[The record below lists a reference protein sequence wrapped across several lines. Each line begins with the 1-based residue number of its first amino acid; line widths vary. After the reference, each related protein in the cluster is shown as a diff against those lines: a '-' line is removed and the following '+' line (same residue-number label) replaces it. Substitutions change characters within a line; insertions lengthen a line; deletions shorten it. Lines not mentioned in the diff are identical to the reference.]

1 MMYIDHRYEV
11 LESLGT
17 GSWANVYKVR
27 DVRTDNTYTLKLFQ
41 YLSSEDLYKQFRAAD
56 MHHITKIVHP
66 NLTRVVDFGHVGDHI
81 YFVGEYFDGATL
93 NNFRFSKARARD
105 LYDIIVQ
112 ICYALNALHTQ
123 NIMHKDL
130 KPENILYKKTLN
142 GIEVKLIDYGFS
154 RLELDQDTQ
163 YVSGTLPYIAPE
175 IYTGKGAG
183 YASDFY
189 SLGVIIYRLLT
200 GSFPFTLDQINAMRS
215 SSRQYFSPVYP
226 VDLNPNI
233 PLPLQNLCIE
243 LLDRNPDS
251 RPHQSEEIIKYI
263 NRTTDRQ
270 YKFAVSWSLVNSM
283 QFNSYL
289 VQERIVNDLLAYLP
303 QVEAANGKIISL
315 IAGEGMGKDNIL
327 SLFRYHILRG
337 GYFIFDYTCTRNE
350 HEAFF
355 ALIKE
360 YLRSL
365 SEQEIAANSALQSI
379 SEKMRR
385 YLFMSEQAAM
395 GVTPSEEDLRADF
408 EFAKALLTELA
419 ETKPVIFIV
428 RNIQHL
434 HRHSLEFLNFFSN
447 TVVTNRIMIVM
458 SCTDFNQ
465 LRQIKNTVLI
475 NVPMFTPEESAAYIR
490 KLVNGDVPDGF
501 CQLIHHRS
509 AGNPFLIREIMINLT
524 LLGKIRFDGAYRFPD
539 GLDDYTI
546 PTRLL
551 QSVIS
556 RVEHLSLAS
565 RKQLQKLAIVQTP
578 ISRELIRYICKVK
591 DEEIYDLLNEAKYNE
606 ILLKRE
612 NHYHFTF
619 AEAKTYLYDRCQ
631 PRMRD
636 LVSRRVLKYYNRQN
650 VTDPQTCTG
659 IISNARIARDL
670 VSERR
675 YLLQLHLLHCEEH
688 RQQEAYDAM
697 AEVLRIDL
705 GGELELPL
713 EELVDD
719 LGKFHRMIEF
729 TGCTTEAEFVFAHQ
743 AAIPECFEKYSVLGT
758 LILFQGDRKSALKNF
773 EKAEKLSAGACQKS
787 MAKLYQA
794 QIYARTD
801 PARVKKCLD
810 GIALDEV
817 SQAFQIKAATL
828 MAAYAGRDRDF
839 DGAARGLEQ
848 FLAELVPSQDPD
860 AMIELASL
868 HNTLGEIYSIQKN
881 VAEADEHF
889 NTALNIWNSF
899 NIRRHLGW
907 IHNNLADLNLKQG
920 FTILGLNHAQQAQI
934 FAKDRQNLLSEGRA
948 LLNQGEAMI
957 KMGRF
962 EEAEAKL
969 LDARELITR
978 IGADRYLVSI
988 ERNLAL
994 AKSKISDF
1002 GHYFK
1007 FISEHEPKLIDGIVP
1022 EINPLVKTYFY
1033 YLSEMSNPKKLRRL
1047 IRKNAHIDYIQIQEQ
1062 EFYHN
1067 ILSLLA
1073 MMEQDFATALN
1084 ELKLALQF
1092 AGEINNHYAM
1102 AVFNVLQAT
1111 CHYGLGDTS
1120 RAADLIAKARPA
1132 IQENQY
1138 RYWERSLDLLELK
1151 LRLADPAIPL
1161 REVLREINR
1170 QLELCRGLKYYHLVE
1185 ELQQLKIQL
1194 LVELGSLSTAE
1205 EEFAAY
1211 RKYLETITK
1220 DISADDRDNYLE
1232 VKQHGLQD
1240 IAKYKVVPIASRRK
1254 DTRSRWNDMLFDI
1267 SNVNSL
1273 QRVKFLIEKGIS
1285 QIIAPWQFM
1294 LLVWSEKLGSYY
1306 NFHSY
1311 NADPEA
1317 ILPPAFLPCIEKA
1330 IQTDNLVTFAHEE
1343 KHIAILPLLSGSKV
1357 IGYLVLSD
1365 AGELEFTPGEQALLK
1380 NVKSHLAAM
1389 LVRTW
1394 DYQEI
1399 NLRMEKMNRLIEISH
1414 ELMGLLDLSELETA
1428 LVSAA
1433 IDLTGAT
1440 RGFLIKKDT
1449 DGNNIFQV
1457 QLDQNGQILST
1468 AFGVSKTA
1476 LNLCQGRQKTVSVYN
1491 AKLDKSFEDSVS
1503 VHDYAIQTIFCSPLK
1518 LAEDYT
1524 GYIYLDNVGD
1534 STRDMYLNEDIMLLL
1549 MNLFANAVKNVLQYS
1564 SLMRKS
1570 AELNNLEQLKDEF
1583 IGIVTH
1589 ELNTPIFMMQGALT
1603 KLKRSANLD
1612 DKQRRQIFSELEAA
1626 LNKLN
1631 LTSSD
1636 IQTMNHYNLAKKLD
1650 KSPLQV
1656 SDVLELIHQ
1665 QVEILSRERRMHIR
1679 LEIESGLPPL
1689 QSNWTDLHRM
1699 VYNIVLN
1706 AVRFTRE
1713 AGLITIGARRSAF
1726 VQEKIDNKESL
1737 VIFVTDNGMGM
1748 PKHLINEVFR
1758 KFYEL
1763 NAIYAHKSGIVE
1775 YRSSGLGLGLSIARR
1790 IAELHGGQI
1799 VIKSKENEGTSVFII
1814 LPFK

>member
-1 MMYIDHRYEV
+1 MYIDHRYDV
-11 LESLGT
+11 LEILGT
-17 GSWANVYKVR
+17 GSWANVFKVR
-27 DVRTDNTYTLKLFQ
+27 DVRTDNIYTLKLFQ
-41 YLSSEDLYKQFRAAD
+41 YLSSQDLYKQFKAAD

-66 NLTRVVDFGHVGDHI
+66 NLSRVVDFGHVSDHI
-81 YFVGEYFDGATL
+81 YFVSEYFDGTTL
-93 NNFRFSKARARD
+93 NNFRFNKARVND
-105 LYDIIVQ
+105 FYDIIVQ

-123 NIMHKDL
+123 NIMHNDL
-130 KPENILYKKTLN
+130 KPENILYRKTRN
-142 GIEVKLIDYGFS
+142 GIEVKVIDYGFS
-154 RLELDQDTQ
+154 RPELSLDTQ
-163 YVSGTLPYIAPE
+163 YVTGTLPYIAPE
-175 IYTGKGAG
+175 IYTGKRAC

-189 SLGVIIYRLLT
+189 SLGVLIYRMLT

-215 SSRQYFSPVYP
+215 SRRQYFSPVYP

-243 LLDRNPDS
+243 LLDRNPES
-251 RPHQSEEIIKYI
+251 RPHKSEEIIEYI
-263 NRTTDRQ
+263 NRSTNRQ
-270 YKFAVSWSLVNSM
+270 YQFSVSWSLVNSM
-283 QFNSYL
+283 QFNSYV
-289 VQERIVNDLLAYLP
+289 VQERIVNDLLDYLP

-315 IAGEGMGKDNIL
+315 VAGEGMGKDNIL

-337 GYFIFDYTCTRNE
+337 SYFIFDYTCTSKE
-350 HEAFF
+350 YEAFF

-365 SEQEIAANSALQSI
+365 SEDEIAANGSLQNI

-385 YLFMSEQAAM
+385 YLFMSEEAAM
-395 GVTPSEEDLRADF
+395 DVTPSEADLKADF

-419 ETKPVIFIV
+419 ESKPVIFIV

-447 TVVTNRIMIVM
+447 TVVNNRIMIVM

-465 LRQIKNTVLI
+465 VRQIRNTVLI
-475 NVPMFTPEESAAYIR
+475 NVPMFTPDESAAYIR
-490 KLVNGDVPDGF
+490 KMVNGDVPNHF
-501 CQLIHHRS
+501 CRLIHTRS

-524 LLGKIRFDGAYRFPD
+524 LRGMISYDGEYHFPAD
-539 GLDDYTI
+539 LDDYSI

-551 QSVIS
+551 QSVIR
-556 RVEHLSLAS
+556 RVEHLTPAS
-565 RKQLQKLAIVQTP
+565 MKQLQKLSVVQTP
-578 ISRELIRYICKVK
+578 ISRELIRHICKAR

-606 ILLKRE
+606 ILLKQG

-619 AEAKTYLYDRCQ
+619 AEAKTYLHDRCQ
-631 PRMRD
+631 PKTRN
-636 LVSRRVLKYYNRQN
+636 LVSKRVLEFYDNQN
-650 VTDPQTCTG
+650 VTDPQTCMG
-659 IISNARIARDL
+659 IIGNARTAGDRA
-670 VSERR
+670 SERR
-675 YLLQLHLLHCEEH
+675 YLLRLHLLHSEDH
-688 RQQEAYDAM
+688 LQQEAYDAL
-697 AEVLRIDL
+697 AHALRIDFSGDIDL
-705 GGELELPL
+705 RQ
-713 EELVDD
+713 EEIVEDLV
-719 LGKFHRMIEF
+719 KFRRMVEI
-729 TGCTTEAEFVFAHQ
+729 TGCTTEAEFIYARQ
-743 AAIPECFEKYSVLGT
+743 SDIPECFEKYLLLGT
-758 LILFQGDRKSALKNF
+758 LFLFQGDRKSALKNF
-773 EKAEKLSAGACQKS
+773 EKAEKLSADASQKS
-787 MAKLYQA
+787 TAKLYQA
-794 QIYARTD
+794 QIYARTE

-810 GIALDEV
+810 GIALEKV

-828 MAAYAGRDRDF
+828 MAAYESRDRDY
-839 DGAARGLEQ
+839 DRAARGLED
-848 FLAELVPSQDPD
+848 FLTELAPSQDPD

-881 VAEADEHF
+881 IAEADEHF

-907 IHNNLADLNLKQG
+907 IHNNLADLYLKQG
-920 FTILGLNHAQQAQI
+920 FTILGLKHAQQAQV
-934 FAKDRQNLLSEGRA
+934 FAKDRQNLLAEGRA

-962 EEAEAKL
+962 EKAEETLQEAK
-969 LDARELITR
+969 EMITR
-978 IGADRYLVSI
+978 VGANKYLVSI

-1002 GHYFK
+1002 GHYYK
-1007 FISEHEPKLIDGIVP
+1007 FILEHEPKLIEGTIS

-1047 IRKNAHIDYIQIQEQ
+1047 ISKNAHIDYAQIQEQ

-1067 ILSLLA
+1067 VLSLLA
-1073 MMEQDFATALN
+1073 MMEKDYSTALN

-1111 CHYGLGDTS
+1111 CHYGLGDTA

-1132 IQENQY
+1132 IQEYQY
-1138 RYWERSLDLLELK
+1138 RYWEHSLDLLELK
-1151 LRLADPAIPL
+1151 LQLTDPSIPL
-1161 REVLREINR
+1161 RKVLRGINR
-1170 QLELCRGLKYYHLVE
+1170 QLELCRGLKYYQLVE
-1185 ELQQLKIQL
+1185 ELLQLKIQL
-1194 LVELGSLSTAE
+1194 LVELGSLGAAE
-1205 EEFAAY
+1205 KEFAAY
-1211 RKYLETITK
+1211 RKYLEAITTG
-1220 DISADDRDNYLE
+1220 IREDDRTNYLE
-1232 VKQHGLQD
+1232 VKRYGLQD
-1240 IAKYKVVPIASRRK
+1240 VSKFRVVPIASRRRN
-1254 DTRSRWNDMLFDI
+1254 TRSRWNDMLFDI
-1267 SNVNSL
+1267 SNVNSV
-1273 QRVKFLIEKGIS
+1273 QRVKFLIEKGIG
-1285 QIIAPWQFM
+1285 QIIAPWKFL
-1294 LLVWSEKLGSYY
+1294 LLVWSDKLGSFY

-1311 NADPEA
+1311 NTDPET
-1317 ILPPAFLPCIEKA
+1317 ILPPAYLPHVDKA
-1330 IQTDNLVTFAHEE
+1330 IQSNNLVTFTNERE
-1343 KHIAILPLLSGSKV
+1343 HIAILPLLSGSKA

-1394 DYQEI
+1394 DYQKI
-1399 NLRMEKMNRLIEISH
+1399 NLRMEKMNHLIEISH
-1414 ELMGLLDLSELETA
+1414 ELMGLMDLNDLETA
-1428 LVSAA
+1428 MVAAA
-1433 IDLTGAT
+1433 IDLTNAS

-1457 QLDQNGQILST
+1457 QMDHNGQILNN

-1476 LNLCQGRQKTVSVYN
+1476 LNLCQDGQKTISIYN
-1491 AKLDKSFEDSVS
+1491 AQLDKSYENSIS
-1503 VHDYAIQTIFCSPLK
+1503 VHDYAIQSIFCSPLRW
-1518 LAEDYT
+1518 EEEYV
-1524 GYIYLDNVGD
+1524 GYLYLDNLDD
-1534 STRDMYLNEDIMLLL
+1534 STRDMYLNEDIMVLL

-1564 SLMRKS
+1564 ALTQKS
-1570 AELNNLEQLKDEF
+1570 VELNNLEQLKDEF
-1583 IGIVTH
+1583 IAIVTH
-1589 ELNTPIFMMQGALT
+1589 ELNTPIFIMQGALG

-1612 DKQRRQIFSELEAA
+1612 ETQRRQILSELEAA
-1626 LNKLN
+1626 MNKLS

-1636 IQTMNHYNLAKKLD
+1636 IQTMNHYNLAQDLE
-1650 KSPLQV
+1650 KSPLRV
-1656 SDVLELIHQ
+1656 ADVLEHIHQ

-1679 LEIESGLPPL
+1679 LEIEPGLPPL
-1689 QSNWTDLHRM
+1689 QSNWTDFHRM
-1699 VYNIVLN
+1699 VYNVVLN

-1713 AGLITIGARRSAF
+1713 FGLITIGARRSAF
-1726 VQEKIDNKESL
+1726 VQEKIDNKETL

-1763 NAIYAHKSGIVE
+1763 NAIYAHKSGTVE
-1775 YRSSGLGLGLSIARR
+1775 YRSSGLGLGLSISKR